1 MNKFCIFQQGAYIVC
16 IFDYFMYLQEQ
27 KFVGGS
33 QQLSDKL
40 AETLDGSVKLSCPV
54 VSIKQTETEVQLT
67 DKHGRTYTVS
77 MLLSNIQFC
86 NIIGD
91 SCYEEWNLRK
101 KNLNIKG

>member
-1 MNKFCIFQQGAYIVC
+1 
-16 IFDYFMYLQEQ
+16 MYLQEQ

-91 SCYEEWNLRK
+91 SWYEEWNLRK
-101 KNLNIKG
+101 KNLNIEGYAYGV

>member
-1 MNKFCIFQQGAYIVC
+1 
-16 IFDYFMYLQEQ
+16 MYLQEQ

-54 VSIKQTETEVQLT
+54 VSIKQTETEVQLI

-86 NIIGD
+86 NIHVIGD

-101 KNLNIKG
+101 KI

>member
-1 MNKFCIFQQGAYIVC
+1 
-16 IFDYFMYLQEQ
+16 MYLQEQ

-54 VSIKQTETEVQLT
+54 VSIKQTETEVQLI

-77 MLLSNIQFC
+77 MLLSNIQVYSMQHYVIKFVS
-86 NIIGD
+86 D
-91 SCYEEWNLRK
+91 LRQVGGF
-101 KNLNIKG
+101 LLICCIPPPIKLTAMI